1 MTQWPPYV
9 VSQLHVSTRHQS
21 TPAARRG
28 PDGAQTSNLRPPPR
42 DVPQPAARRCR
53 RRSLH
58 RYAPSQLSPPP
69 WRPRRSSLSRSH
81 RAARVL
87 RACLNSRFHCF
98 LAPLL

>member
-69 WRPRRSSLSRSH
+69 WRPRSETQQLFGSIESWNR
-81 RAARVL
+81 
-87 RACLNSRFHCF
+87 NTI
-98 LAPLL
+98 